1 VIAAGEAVIVVRG
14 PNWLGDTVMALP
26 ALRALRAGRPAARIT
41 LAGRWA
47 ELLAGQAVADV
58 LLPYPRP
65 ARERGRFNRALGATG
80 ADLAILFPSSL
91 ESALAARRWRAR
103 RRLGF
108 DADTRGPLLTDAI
121 PLPIPR
127 QHQVDEYAR
136 LLEPLG
142 VHVPDR
148 TPTWTLAVD
157 READR
162 AVEAL
167 LGEVGLGGRPRIVGL
182 HIGAAFGPSKLWP
195 AESFARL
202 AAQLAAAH
210 LAPLLLGSPA
220 DRETADAVI
229 AASRCPPASLVG
241 RDRPALLPRLFSR
254 LQCLVSGD
262 TGVAHLAAAVGV
274 PTVTLFGPTDPR
286 LTAPRG
292 AAARVVSHPTACAP
306 CFLAECPIEHGCLRG
321 IEADDVARQ
330 VRRVAAA

>member
-1 VIAAGEAVIVVRG
+1 MSTRG
-14 PNWLGDTVMALP
+14 SSSRSASTCPTRRPRGRSPST
-26 ALRALRAGRPAARIT
+26 GRPI
-41 LAGRWA
+41 G
-47 ELLAGQAVADV
+47 
-58 LLPYPRP
+58 
-65 ARERGRFNRALGATG
+65 
-80 ADLAILFPSSL
+80 PS
-91 ESALAARRWRAR
+91 
-103 RRLGF
+103 
-108 DADTRGPLLTDAI
+108 TR
-121 PLPIPR
+121 
-127 QHQVDEYAR
+127 
-136 LLEPLG
+136 
-142 VHVPDR
+142 
-148 TPTWTLAVD
+148 
-157 READR
+157 
-162 AVEAL
+162 L

-229 AASRCPPASLVG
+229 AASRRPPASLVG

-254 LQCLVSGD
+254 LSCLVSGD